1 MYSRKK
7 LAALIGV
14 FLLSAIVALYGT
26 QSVKATGPHIGI
38 GKFTNGDPA
47 DLPPGPMLNVGD
59 PVEWRYY
66 VINLGTVDLTTVTV
80 VDDQGVEVT
89 CPRDYL
95 LAESGSL
102 REMNCYGYGVAEA
115 GQYMNVATA
124 CGEADGQQVCF
135 SASSHYFG
143 VEAAIDIEKATNGED
158 ADTPTGPLIPVG
170 EPVNWTYQVTN
181 IGNVDL
187 MDVTVVDDQGV
198 AVTCPQN
205 SLTAGESMTCLGN
218 GIAQAGQNA
227 NIGKA
232 TGTSLLGKVVMDEDP
247 SHYFGEEPQ
256 TGGGQGCTPGYWK
269 QDQHFSFWVN
279 HSTSDDFE
287 ATFGVNASFDKT
299 LLGALKQGGGGEKAL
314 GRHAVAALLNASNSD
329 VDYLYT
335 ANQVITMVQ
344 NAYASNSFEQ
354 IKDDLEAQNE
364 AGCPLG
370 NGKDDK
376 DKGNK
381 GKGKGKNKKGK

>member
-26 QSVKATGPHIGI
+26 QSVMATGPHIGI
-38 GKFTNGDPA
+38 SKFTNGDPA

-66 VINLGTVDLTTVTV
+66 VINLGTVDLTNVTV

-95 LAESGSL
+95 LAESGPL

-115 GQYMNVATA
+115 GQYVNVATA
-124 CGEADGQQVCF
+124 CGEANGQRVCV
-135 SASSHYFG
+135 SNPSHYFG
-143 VEAAIDIEKATNGED
+143 KEAAIDIEKATNGED
-158 ADTPTGPLIPVG
+158 ADTPTGPIIPVG

-187 MDVTVVDDQGV
+187 TDVTVVDNQGV

-218 GIAQAGQNA
+218 GIAQAGQYA

-232 TGTSLLGKVVMDEDP
+232 TGTSPLGKVVMDEDP

-269 QDQHFSFWVN
+269 QDQHFSSWVN
-279 HSTSDDFE
+279 YSTSDDFE

-370 NGKDDK
+370 NGKSD
-376 DKGNK
+376 
-381 GKGKGKNKKGK
+381 